1 MIESSGGVFL
11 PRNEK
16 DSELVLGLISTVG
29 TDVDEVIKDIQ
40 EQLVFFRYETE
51 VISVSRDI
59 ISQFEVESPAEWN
72 NEFDRISHYMDLGNR
87 IRTKTRDNSILMK
100 GVARQLYLKRPLDE
114 NQFVQ
119 PRKRVA
125 YVIKSLKHPDE
136 VDFMRDAYGDG
147 FHLIGITSSYDRRL
161 KNLVNRK
168 GLSQERAVELLERD
182 SNEDLKQGQH
192 TRDAFQHADYFIYT
206 TEDTDQI
213 YNSVNR
219 LIELLFGNPFVSPNF
234 DEYAMFMAY
243 ASSLRSAD
251 LSRQIGAVIARNN
264 EILSTGANDCPRAGG
279 GLYWPILMDHGKYE
293 DEQDGRDYMRG
304 YDSNKMEQ
312 QKIIKTLLSAFEIEA
327 TEENVKKAKDSGIGD
342 LTEYGRVV
350 HGEMEA
356 LLACARNNI
365 SCKDATLYATTFPC
379 HNCAKHIIAAGIKR
393 VVYIE
398 PYPKSKA
405 FDFYKAEISDAI
417 FDKRKVV
424 FEPFTGV
431 GPQRF
436 MDLFAVSSTR
446 WYAKKR
452 KDKYGNKLEWK
463 KETAELR
470 NSAALLNYLD
480 AEQTALLTFE
490 DETVALEGEQ
500 HE

>member
-1 MIESSGGVFL
+1 M

-16 DSELVLGLISTVG
+16 DCELVLGLISTVG
-29 TDVDEVIKDIQ
+29 TDVDAVIQDIKD
-40 EQLVFFRYETE
+40 QLAFFRYEVE
-51 VISVSRDI
+51 VISVSKDI
-59 ISQFEVESPAEWN
+59 LSQFEKKQPEWN
-72 NEFDRISHYMDLGNR
+72 DEFDRVSHYMDLGNQIR
-87 IRTKTRDNSILMK
+87 IETGDNSILMK
-100 GVARQLYLKRPLDE
+100 GVARQLHLKRNVDE
-114 NQFVQ
+114 HGYAQ
-119 PRKRVA
+119 PRPRIA
-125 YVIKSLKHPDE
+125 YIIKSLKHPDE

-147 FHLIGITSSYDRRL
+147 FHLIGITSSYERRL
-161 KNLVNRK
+161 KTLIERK
-168 GLSQERAVELLERD
+168 GLHEEKARALLQRD
-182 SNEDLKQGQH
+182 SYEDLKQGQH
-192 TRDAFQHADYFIYT
+192 TRDAFQHADYFICT

-219 LIELLFGNPFVSPNF
+219 LVELLFGNPFISPNF

-251 LSRQIGAVIARNN
+251 LSRQIGAVIARDN
-264 EILSTGANDCPRAGG
+264 EILSMGANDCPRAGG
-279 GLYWPILMDHGKYE
+279 GLYWPVLQAHGKYE
-293 DEQDGRDYMRG
+293 DEADGRDYMRG
-304 YDSNKMEQ
+304 CDSNKIEQ
-312 QKIIKTLLSAFEIEA
+312 QKIITELLSAFQIET
-327 TEENVKKAKDSGIGD
+327 TEKNIKKAKDAGIGD

-365 SCKDATLYATTFPC
+365 SCRNATLYATTFPC

-393 VVYIE
+393 VLYIE

-405 FDFYKAEISDAI
+405 FDFYTAEISDAVY
-417 FDKRKVV
+417 DERKVV

-452 KDKYGNKLEWK
+452 KDKHGQKIEWK

-490 DETVALEGEQ
+490 DETVALKGEH

>member
-1 MIESSGGVFL
+1 L

-29 TDVDEVIKDIQ
+29 TDVDAVIQDIQ
-40 EQLVFFRYETE
+40 DQLAFFRYEVE
-51 VISVSRDI
+51 VISVSQDI
-59 ISQFEVESPAEWN
+59 LSQFEETRPEWKD
-72 NEFDRISHYMDLGNR
+72 EFDRVSYYMDLGNR
-87 IRTKTRDNSILMK
+87 IRVKTGDNSILMK
-100 GVARQLYLKRPLDE
+100 GVARQLYLKRTVDE
-114 NQFVQ
+114 NGYVQ
-119 PRKRVA
+119 PRPRIA
-125 YVIKSLKHPDE
+125 YIIKSLKHPDE
-136 VDFMRDAYGDG
+136 VDYMRDAYGDG
-147 FHLIGITSSYDRRL
+147 FHLIGITSSYERRL
-161 KNLVNRK
+161 KTLMDRK
-168 GLSQERAVELLERD
+168 GLSEEKARALLDRD

-192 TRDAFQHADYFIYT
+192 TRDAFQHADYFICT
-206 TEDTDQI
+206 TEDRDHI
-213 YNSVNR
+213 YNSVSR
-219 LIELLFGNPFVSPNF
+219 LVELLFGNPFISPNF

-251 LSRQIGAVIARNN
+251 LSRQIGAVIARDN
-264 EILSTGANDCPRAGG
+264 EILSMGANDCPRAGG
-279 GLYWPILMDHGKYE
+279 GLYWPVLREHGKYE
-293 DEQDGRDYMRG
+293 DEADGRDYMRG
-304 YDSNKMEQ
+304 CDSNKIEQ
-312 QKIIKTLLSAFEIEA
+312 QKIITELLSTFEIEA
-327 TEENVKKAKDSGIGD
+327 TEANIKKAKDSGIGD

-365 SCKDATLYATTFPC
+365 SCRNATLYATTFPC

-405 FDFYKAEISDAI
+405 FDFYTAEISDAVYN
-417 FDKRKVV
+417 DRKVV

-446 WYAKKR
+446 WYARKR
-452 KDKYGNKLEWK
+452 KNKEGQKLDWK
-463 KETAELR
+463 RETAELR

-490 DETVALEGEQ
+490 DETVALKGE
-500 HE
+500 HYE